1 MIRSGQRFAGY
12 ELQERLGESGMGVL
26 YKARDVTLQRSV
38 ALRIIPPELSGDA
51 LTRARLNRESTLLAS
66 LNHPNVAPIFE
77 AGVYEGSMFIA
88 TQWVE
93 GVNLNTLVR
102 QEGPL
107 QPRRAGRLA
116 NQIASALQ
124 AAHEHGV
131 MHRDVKPSNVQVTAT
146 DHAYLTN
153 FGVARRTT
161 DISGLTR
168 QDQLLETFDCVAPE
182 YIQGTEVDRRVDI
195 YGLGCVLY
203 QALTGEVPYPRPGP
217 AAKMYAHLSADP
229 PSARARNPEVPE
241 QLDAVVKRALAKDP
255 AERQQTPAEFA
266 LETTG
271 ALEMSAPPWT
281 RRKSTAASPTQLDEN
296 RGRESSPAERAA
308 AGARA
313 EPVRAQAEPVRAQA
327 EPVRA
332 QGEAVAARAEPV
344 RARAEAV
351 AARAEALAAR
361 AEPVRARSEPVA
373 DEPADMAS
381 PDDLAQ
387 PGEGAQLPDFSE
399 WHVYRSRRP
408 LLVARSALWML
419 AVLVFI
425 AAPVALLLAL
435 HNS

>member
-1 MIRSGQRFAGY
+1 MLRSGQRFAGY
-12 ELQERLGESGMGVL
+12 ELQERLGEGGMGVL
-26 YKARDVTLQRSV
+26 YKARDVRLQRSV

-77 AGVYEGSMFIA
+77 AGVSDGSMFIA
-88 TQWVE
+88 TQWVD
-93 GVNLNTLVR
+93 GVNLNTLVA

-107 QPRRAGRLA
+107 QPRRGVRIA

-131 MHRDVKPSNVQVTAT
+131 MHRDVKPSNVQITAT

-161 DISGLTR
+161 DMSGLTR

-182 YIQGTEVDRRVDI
+182 YIQGNEVDRRVDI

-203 QALTGEVPYPRPGP
+203 QALTGEVPYPRAGP
-217 AAKMYAHLSADP
+217 VAKMYAHLSADP
-229 PSARARNPEVPE
+229 PSARARNPEVAE

-255 AERQQTPAEFA
+255 AGRQQTPGEFA

-281 RRKSTAASPTQLDEN
+281 RAKSSAASRTQLD
-296 RGRESSPAERAA
+296 GSRERE
-308 AGARA
+308 AGPV
-313 EPVRAQAEPVRAQA
+313 EPVRARVER
-327 EPVRA
+327 
-332 QGEAVAARAEPV
+332 EAGPAEPV
-344 RARAEAV
+344 RARVEREASP
-351 AARAEALAAR
+351 
-361 AEPVRARSEPVA
+361 AEPVRARVEAVA
-373 DEPADMAS
+373 DEKPGAAS
-381 PDDLAQ
+381 PEGPAQ
-387 PGEGAQLPDFSE
+387 PDEGAQAAAFSE
-399 WHVYRSRRP
+399 WHVYRSRRRLP
-408 LLVARSALWML
+408 VARLALWML
-419 AVLVFI
+419 GVMVFI

-435 HNS
+435 NNA